1 MFKAQCPTFNVQC
14 SMLNAQCSIIGQGIP
29 WPALPRQY
37 AHRQP
42 ADKPPLYEPPRR
54 LQEKDD

>member
-1 MFKAQCPTFNVQC
+1 MFKAQCPTFN
-14 SMLNAQCSIIGQGIP
+14 AKRSIIGKSIP

-42 ADKPPLYEPPRR
+42 TDKPPLYEQRRR